1 MNAYPFSVFK
11 RADRPSFL
19 VSFKDD
25 DGNYLPPLSTK
36 KKNEDEAI
44 QVAFKWLKEGIPLK
58 QNKSTVQDLS
68 LKNAAR
74 KINSENEAKIIINE
88 FKRSGLVKIY
98 VLSNTEQVE
107 DFITF
112 LKTFW
117 DWKIS
122 PYINEQLRKS
132 HGIHKMHCLKQGQAI
147 TLY

>member
-36 KKNEDEAI
+36 KKTEAEAL
-44 QVAFKWLKEGIPLK
+44 QVAFKWLKEGIPQK
-58 QNKSTVQDLS
+58 QNKTTVLDLS

-74 KINSENEAKIIINE
+74 KINSEGEAKIIINE
-88 FKRSGLVKIY
+88 LKRSGLVKTF
-98 VLSNTEQVE
+98 VMSNTEQAE
-107 DFITF
+107 DFISF

-117 DWKIS
+117 DWNIS
-122 PYINEQLRKS
+122 PYINEKLRKN

-147 TLY
+147 TL